1 MALREE
7 PTLLKF
13 WIDNFHMNNSNFQVE
28 SVAIFEYK
36 IVFLCNYLLKSFNFP
51 WCTKLFFISRN
62 MNTITENNTNSA
74 ENVINHF
81 HSTKSAKY
89 EIVLHWIM

>member
-36 IVFLCNYLLKSFNFP
+36 IVFLCNYALKSLKFSLMY
-51 WCTKLFFISRN
+51 KIILGI
-62 MNTITENNTNSA
+62 
-74 ENVINHF
+74 
-81 HSTKSAKY
+81 KKY
-89 EIVLHWIM
+89 EYYYRKQYK

>member
-1 MALREE
+1 MALSEE

-36 IVFLCNYLLKSFNFP
+36 IVFLCNYLLKSFSFP
-51 WCTKLFFISRN
+51 WSTKLFFISRN
-62 MNTITENNTNSA
+62 MNTIKEKTIQM
-74 ENVINHF
+74 VQKIQ
-81 HSTKSAKY
+81 
-89 EIVLHWIM
+89 